1 MNNITET
8 HACIIC
14 GDETSIY
21 AMECAECYSKE
32 LARVIHTE
40 AYAEQMDAWF
50 EQQMLD
56 ALCAE
61 YDSRSYDEPVHYE
74 LA

>member
-61 YDSRSYDEPVHYE
+61 YDSRSHDEPVHYE

>member
-8 HACIIC
+8 HACIYC
-14 GDETSIY
+14 GDETSV
-21 AMECAECYSKE
+21 EDFQCTECYSKE
-32 LARVIHTE
+32 LVRVMHTE
-40 AYAEQMDAWF
+40 EYAQQMDAWF
-50 EQQMLD
+50 EEQMLN

>member
-8 HACIIC
+8 HACIYC
-14 GDETSIY
+14 GDETSV
-21 AMECAECYSKE
+21 EDFQCTECYSKE
-32 LARVIHTE
+32 MTRVMHTE
-40 AYAEQMDAWF
+40 AYDQKMNAWYEEQML
-50 EQQMLD
+50 E